1 MARSPASGRRCTS
14 PFRLPKPSPRPTANS
29 GAASAPTAAADAS
42 SRRRPRPETQLTSSP
57 TSVLCDRMRRGG
69 GSRALLERGL
79 QVGRPV
85 VFAQQITKGLV
96 GKLLERLHRVAPE
109 QVQGL
114 PGLLVE
120 FHELTPDT
128 GRPLGHD
135 DLLRWSGLR
144 IIEQR
149 LGTSA
154 MATSTLAAGRDACY
168 PSPMP
173 ALILPLAEAAVH
185 LPARGALIGLDLG
198 TKTIG
203 VATSDPDRR
212 LATAIETIARR
223 NFSADAARLLALA
236 RERRAV
242 GFVLGLPINMDGS
255 EGPRAQS
262 TRAFARNLARL
273 TELPIAL
280 WDERLSTAAVE
291 RELIAAN
298 VTRAK
303 RKAVID
309 QHAAIYILQGA
320 LDRLRR
326 GALAPLRH

>member
-1 MARSPASGRRCTS
+1 
-14 PFRLPKPSPRPTANS
+14 
-29 GAASAPTAAADAS
+29 
-42 SRRRPRPETQLTSSP
+42 
-57 TSVLCDRMRRGG
+57 
-69 GSRALLERGL
+69 
-79 QVGRPV
+79 
-85 VFAQQITKGLV
+85 
-96 GKLLERLHRVAPE
+96 
-109 QVQGL
+109 
-114 PGLLVE
+114 
-120 FHELTPDT
+120 
-128 GRPLGHD
+128 
-135 DLLRWSGLR
+135 
-144 IIEQR
+144 
-149 LGTSA
+149 
-154 MATSTLAAGRDACY
+154 MATSTLAAGRHACY

-212 LATAIETIARR
+212 LATAVETIARK

-236 RERRAV
+236 AERQAAA
-242 GFVLGLPINMDGS
+242 FVLGLPINMDGS

-298 VTRAK
+298 VTRA
-303 RKAVID
+303 RRARVID
-309 QHAAIYILQGA
+309 QHAAAFILQGA
-320 LDRLRR
+320 LDRLAR
-326 GALAPLRH
+326 GVLAPSRH